1 MLMGRLPQHAFM
13 NRKIKEAV
21 PDVKKFK
28 FIAAA
33 GWWYGF
39 IQLDK
44 KHAGQPKQAILA
56 AFANDIYLKY
66 VICFD
71 SDIDLDNGAQITWA
85 LATRVQAD
93 RDVMI
98 LPGILGTDL
107 DLSAAQEAVVTKVG
121 IDATAKPFRK
131 DLPPVAVVPED
142 VMKRIDLKKYIPKPE
157 DLV

>member
-1 MLMGRLPQHAFM
+1 
-13 NRKIKEAV
+13 
-21 PDVKKFK
+21 
-28 FIAAA
+28 
-33 GWWYGF
+33 
-39 IQLDK
+39 
-44 KHAGQPKQAILA
+44 
-56 AFANDIYLKY
+56 
-66 VICFD
+66 
-71 SDIDLDNGAQITWA
+71 
-85 LATRVQAD
+85 
-93 RDVMI
+93 MI